1 MKTAAG
7 LPPNPHGQRL
17 AHVSIIMCTIA
28 GFLVIC
34 RLLVRFLVHRRTGW
48 DDYTLIISLALAIGM
63 TVCFNMEVYYGM
75 GLHTKQLDAHNKVLA
90 FEWLWVAQLLYK
102 FANGMT
108 KITIVL
114 LYLRIFP
121 TRKFKILAWSV
132 IGYVVAYCTAA
143 VCTSIWQC
151 DPIEKAW
158 KKTLPGHCIDIGKLW
173 YANSVLTI
181 VADLVLIAM
190 PVNQIV
196 RLKLPLS
203 QKLGLIFVFS
213 LGVFVMACTIIRCVM
228 LGPTTS
234 QKDSVYYQAESNSWT
249 FLEVDVSIIC
259 ASLPLLKTPL
269 QRLLPQIFGMKSS
282 SAKSDGYYHGNAQKS
297 SGRGAAIPMNN
308 RAGRPRGP
316 YSDAASDEEQILES
330 GAGIMKTTKVTLE
343 YEEAEITKDLAD
355 RKPRNGTFDFGL
367 QS

>member
-7 LPPNPHGQRL
+7 LPPNPHGEQL
-17 AHVSIIMCTIA
+17 ARISIIMCTIA
-28 GFLVIC
+28 GVLAIC
-34 RLLVRFLVHRRTGW
+34 RLLVRFLIHRRTGW

-63 TVCFNMEVYYGM
+63 TICFNMEVYYGM
-75 GLHTKQLDAHNKVLA
+75 GLHTKQVHGHNKVLA
-90 FEWLWVAQLLYK
+90 FEWLWIAQLLYK

-108 KITIVL
+108 KISIVL

-121 TRKFKILAWSV
+121 TRKFQILAWAV
-132 IGYVVAYCTAA
+132 IAYVVAYCTAA

-151 DPIEKAW
+151 NPIAKAW

-259 ASLPLLKTPL
+259 VSLPLLKTPL
-269 QRLLPQIFGMKSS
+269 QRLLPQIFGMRSS
-282 SAKSDGYYHGNAQKS
+282 SAKSDGYYHGNAHKS
-297 SGRGAAIPMNN
+297 SARGSAIPMNN
-308 RAGRPRGP
+308 RSGRPKGP

-330 GAGIMKTTKVTLE
+330 RGGIVKTTKVTME
-343 YEEAEITKDLAD
+343 YEEEEVTKHLASK
-355 RKPRNGTFDFGL
+355 RGNLRTFDFGL
-367 QS
+367 QG